1 MDSQHLPLTAPLPL
15 APALTS
21 TKELMMESQWISKLC
36 GRNEYCAYRLMRSER
51 GVEVS
56 SHLTEYENSILRT
69 FWPRSTRCSGSAE
82 TLTWAGV
89 GVGVG
94 QGQGRSGLG

>member
-1 MDSQHLPLTAPLPL
+1 
-15 APALTS
+15 
-21 TKELMMESQWISKLC
+21 
-36 GRNEYCAYRLMRSER
+36 MRSER

-82 TLTWAGV
+82 TLTSMMC
-89 GVGVG
+89 
-94 QGQGRSGLG
+94 RSLYAIEKSRWVNR